1 MTTEQVPRSAYIIW
15 GAIFASIFVYAGIA
29 MALRLMGFAE
39 AQGAPIEMLTAVLGA
54 TALSIG
60 AFTTVIVPRMLG
72 HLPLVSY
79 SILRAALAESVAVFG
94 LVLMILGAP
103 IPVGIV
109 FFVASAIL
117 LVIVRPRP
125 RAATANTGSASG
137 VMPEKSYQ
145 RNEDARP
152 IEPE

>member
-1 MTTEQVPRSAYIIW
+1 MSTETVPRAAYIIW
-15 GAIFASIFVYAGIA
+15 GAIFASIFMYAGIA
-29 MALRLMGFAE
+29 MALRMSGFAE
-39 AQGAPIEMLTAVLGA
+39 AQGAPVEMLTGVLGA
-54 TALSIG
+54 MALSIG
-60 AFTTVIVPRMLG
+60 AFATVAVPRMLG
-72 HLPLVSY
+72 HLPLMTY

-125 RAATANTGSASG
+125 RAADSHSSAI
-137 VMPEKSYQ
+137 PEKSY
-145 RNEDARP
+145 RRDEDARP

>member
-1 MTTEQVPRSAYIIW
+1 MNGTKSESVPRAAYIIW

-29 MALRLMGFAE
+29 MALRMSGFAE
-39 AQGAPIEMLTAVLGA
+39 GQGAPVEMLMAVLGA
-54 TALSIG
+54 MALSIG
-60 AFTTVIVPRMLG
+60 AFAVVFVPRALG
-72 HLPLVSY
+72 HLPLITY

-109 FFVASAIL
+109 FFAASAIL
-117 LVIVRPRP
+117 LVIVRPRVRTRP
-125 RAATANTGSASG
+125 EASG
-137 VMPEKSYQ
+137 SMPEKSYQ

>member
-1 MTTEQVPRSAYIIW
+1 MSTETVPRAAYIIW
-15 GAIFASIFVYAGIA
+15 GAIFASIFFYAGIA
-29 MALRLMGFAE
+29 MALRMSGFAE
-39 AQGAPIEMLTAVLGA
+39 AQGAPVEMLMAVLGSM
-54 TALSIG
+54 ALFVGVFS
-60 AFTTVIVPRMLG
+60 TVVVPRMLG
-72 HLPLVSY
+72 RLPLMTY

-125 RAATANTGSASG
+125 RAATAISGAISGSI
-137 VMPEKSYQ
+137 PEKSYQ

-152 IEPE
+152 IVPE